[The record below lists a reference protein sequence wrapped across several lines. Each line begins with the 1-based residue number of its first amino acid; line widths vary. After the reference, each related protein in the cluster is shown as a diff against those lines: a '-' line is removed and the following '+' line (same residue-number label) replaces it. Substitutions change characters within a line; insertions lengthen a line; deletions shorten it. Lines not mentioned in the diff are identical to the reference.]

1 VPAGSRS
8 LLLLHGPNLNLLGE
22 REPET
27 YGAAT
32 LDEFVDVVRIACAAE
47 GIEVEAAQSNA
58 EGDLVD
64 HIHRARGVHRAII
77 VNPGALTHYAWSLHD
92 AFAAFDGVVIEVHIS
107 NPNAREPTARSSGSG
122 CSATNWRCRRS
133 SRCSVPATGD
143 RDVVSCGE
151 RAYRGAPCLPSPRTT

>member
-1 VPAGSRS
+1 MTSVTSVPAGSRS

-32 LDEFVDVVRIACAAE
+32 LDEFVDVVRIACAAA
-47 GIEVEAAQSNA
+47 GIEMEAAQSNA

-107 NPNAREPTARSSGSG
+107 NPNAREP
-122 CSATNWRCRRS
+122 WRHT
-133 SRCSVPATGD
+133 SVVAPVADGTIVGFGMLGYELAVQA
-143 RDVVSCGE
+143 VVSLL
-151 RAYRGAPCLPSPRTT
+151 GAGDG